1 MSKVEDVP
9 YYQKICPTGYSGMG
23 AEAPP
28 EGLTAKAFQQS
39 TNHTERHRGFRPRSG
54 QCTIVGFPNLL
65 APDACQ
71 LVVEDGS
78 KRKP

>member
-1 MSKVEDVP
+1 MFDWM
-9 YYQKICPTGYSGMG
+9 GMG
-23 AEAPP
+23 AEVPP
-28 EGLTAKAFQQS
+28 EGLTFEAFQQG

-54 QCTIVGFPNLL
+54 QCTIVGFPKLL